1 MFEDT
6 LELAEN
12 KLLLLY
18 ILHKLKFPISR
29 NQFTEIIL
37 ENNFMN
43 YFILQQ
49 YITELISC
57 DFVKITKKED
67 KHRLSITNKGS
78 KVLTLFINRLGADKK
93 DLIDKYIESNLHN
106 IKNAISVTADYTI
119 ADKNSFIVDLKAMEN
134 EITLID
140 IKLNVVSNKQA
151 RELCSK
157 WKSSSSELYNKII
170 NLLTKD

>member
-18 ILHKLKFPISR
+18 ILHKLEFPISK

-49 YITELISC
+49 YISELISSN
-57 DFVKITKKED
+57 FVKSEQKD
-67 KHRLSITNKGS
+67 NKHSVSITHSGT
-78 KVLTLFINRLGADKK
+78 KVLNLFINRLSIDKK
-93 DLIDKYIESNLHN
+93 DLIDKYISSNLHN

-119 ADKNSFIVDLKAMEN
+119 ANKNSFIVDLKAIEN
-134 EITLID
+134 DITLID

-151 RELCSK
+151 RDLCNK
-157 WKSSSSELYNKII
+157 WKSSSSEIYNKII